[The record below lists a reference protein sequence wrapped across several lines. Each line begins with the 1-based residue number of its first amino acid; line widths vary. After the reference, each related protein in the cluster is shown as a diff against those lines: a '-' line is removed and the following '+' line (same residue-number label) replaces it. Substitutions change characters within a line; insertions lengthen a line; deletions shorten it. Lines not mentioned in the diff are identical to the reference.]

1 MSNLVVKMMSGENLA
16 DSNGS
21 KGFTLVEAYGEVRC
35 VRDRDGKPL
44 IEIPLESGQ
53 VAMYHPEGNTY
64 LLKNGKTV
72 ASYSYT
78 LQSDVAVKTL
88 EIIKSNCSDWHYYSE
103 CARVVTQAK
112 QLEKAVA
119 DKTFKFVM
127 IHDHALKHIT
137 RKDLQDLNLQFVT
150 AVLNPDVGD
159 RFTVY
164 QDINHP
170 QSNFKSL

>member
-21 KGFTLVEAYGEVRC
+21 KSFTLVEAYGEVRC

-53 VAMYHPEGNTY
+53 VAIYHPEGNTY

-78 LQSDVAVKTL
+78 LQSDVTVKAI
-88 EIIKSNCSDWHYYSE
+88 EMIKSNNSDWQYYSD
-103 CARVVTQAK
+103 RSVVITSPHNLQAASINSKYVMVLDDALK
-112 QLEKAVA
+112 QVSGGDL
-119 DKTFKFVM
+119 DRLGLKFV
-127 IHDHALKHIT
+127 LS
-137 RKDLQDLNLQFVT
+137 
-150 AVLNPDVGD
+150 VLNPDIGD
-159 RFTVY
+159 KFHVYLNTRFEDGKT
-164 QDINHP
+164 
-170 QSNFKSL
+170 L

>member
-53 VAMYHPEGNTY
+53 VAMYYPEGNTY

-88 EIIKSNCSDWHYYSE
+88 EMIKSNCSDWHYYSE

>member
-78 LQSDVAVKTL
+78 LQSDVTVKAI
-88 EIIKSNCSDWHYYSE
+88 EMIKSNNSDWQYYSD
-103 CARVVTQAK
+103 RSVVITSLHNLQPASINSK
-112 QLEKAVA
+112 YVMVLDDAPNQVSGGDL
-119 DKTFKFVM
+119 DRLGLKFV
-127 IHDHALKHIT
+127 LS
-137 RKDLQDLNLQFVT
+137 
-150 AVLNPDVGD
+150 VLNPDIGD
-159 RFTVY
+159 KFQVYLNTRFEDGKT
-164 QDINHP
+164 
-170 QSNFKSL
+170 L

>member
-35 VRDRDGKPL
+35 VRDCVGKPL

-78 LQSDVAVKTL
+78 LQSDVTVKAI
-88 EIIKSNCSDWHYYSE
+88 EMIKSNNSDWQYYSDR
-103 CARVVTQAK
+103 AVVITSPQNLQPTSINSKYVMILDDTLK
-112 QLEKAVA
+112 QVSGEDL
-119 DKTFKFVM
+119 DRLGLKFV
-127 IHDHALKHIT
+127 IS
-137 RKDLQDLNLQFVT
+137 
-150 AVLNPDVGD
+150 VLNPDIGD
-159 RFTVY
+159 KFHVYLNTRFEDGKT
-164 QDINHP
+164 
-170 QSNFKSL
+170 L

>member
-88 EIIKSNCSDWHYYSE
+88 EMIKSNNSDWQYYSD
-103 CARVVTQAK
+103 RSVVITSSHNLQPASINSK
-112 QLEKAVA
+112 YVMVLDDAPNQVSGGDL
-119 DKTFKFVM
+119 DRLGLKFV
-127 IHDHALKHIT
+127 LS
-137 RKDLQDLNLQFVT
+137 
-150 AVLNPDVGD
+150 VLNPDIGD
-159 RFTVY
+159 KFHVYLNTRFEDGKT
-164 QDINHP
+164 
-170 QSNFKSL
+170 L

>member
-88 EIIKSNCSDWHYYSE
+88 EMIKSNNSDWQYYSE
-103 CARVVTQAK
+103 RAEIVTSP
-112 QLEKAVA
+112 
-119 DKTFKFVM
+119 
-127 IHDHALKHIT
+127 
-137 RKDLQDLNLQFVT
+137 LNLQRASTNNKYVMILDDVLKNVSGKELNKLGLRFVMS
-150 AVLNPDVGD
+150 VLNPDIGD
-159 RFTVY
+159 KFHVY
-164 QDINHP
+164 GN
-170 QSNFKSL
+170 SSLKGGDPL

>member
-1 MSNLVVKMMSGENLA
+1 MSNLVVKMMSGESLA
-16 DSNGS
+16 DSNTS
-21 KGFTLVEAYGEVRC
+21 KSFTLVEAYGEVRC
-35 VRDRDGKPL
+35 VRNNDGKPV
-44 IEIPLESGQ
+44 IEVPLESGQ
-53 VAMYHPEGNTY
+53 VALYHPEGNTY

-72 ASYSYT
+72 ATFNYQ
-78 LQSDVAVKTL
+78 LQADATVKAI
-88 EIIKSNCSDWHYYSE
+88 EMIKSNCSDWHYYSE

-112 QLEKAVA
+112 QLEKAIA

-164 QDINHP
+164 QDINHS
-170 QSNFKSL
+170 QSSFKSL

>member
-35 VRDRDGKPL
+35 VRDQDGKPL

-78 LQSDVAVKTL
+78 LQSDVTVKAI
-88 EIIKSNCSDWHYYSE
+88 EMIKSNNSDWQYYSE

-127 IHDHALKHIT
+127 IHDHALKHIA